1 MSRISLKIAA
11 VAAGTA
17 VVCSLVVT
25 QFVEVGPLAQALL
38 IAALTG
44 IGMYLATRR
53 LVSHRLWK
61 AIRLVDD
68 ISEQDITPG
77 SELDGD
83 EIDQLY
89 RHVSGVKKS
98 VRDSLQTLRKIE
110 SYRKD
115 FLGDISH
122 ELKTPIFAVRGF
134 AETLMDGAVD
144 DPDVRIPFLEKII
157 VNADRLGA
165 LAEDLNAITRIETG
179 ELRMEKI
186 QFDIGSVVLAVVEQ
200 LDPMAQTEE
209 IQLTFRVEERLPPV
223 YGDRERIHQVIRNL
237 AENAIKYTPSGGRT
251 EIIARALDE
260 KLCRISV
267 VDNGIGISDEHIGR
281 ITERFFRV
289 DRSRS
294 RGLGGTGL
302 GLAIVKHVL
311 GAHNQYLKVESQ
323 LGKGSTFAFD
333 LIFADALGSEVVQA

>member
-11 VAAGTA
+11 LAAGIAVLTSVAASQLTIN
-17 VVCSLVVT
+17 
-25 QFVEVGPLAQALL
+25 PLYQALL
-38 IAALTG
+38 AAVLTG
-44 IGMYLATRR
+44 AGMYLVTRR
-53 LVSHRLWK
+53 TVARRLARAVGFVS
-61 AIRLVDD
+61 D
-68 ISEQDITPG
+68 ISEDDIIPKG
-77 SELDGD
+77 DVQGD

-89 RHVSGVKKS
+89 KHVTGVKES
-98 VRDSLQTLRKIE
+98 VQESLQTLRKIE

-144 DPDVRIPFLEKII
+144 DPEVRIPFLEKII
-157 VNADRLGA
+157 LNADRLGA

-186 QFDIGSVVLAVVEQ
+186 QFDISAVVKEVVEQ
-200 LDPMAQTEE
+200 LEPMAQNEHVHLTCRV
-209 IQLTFRVEERLPPV
+209 QKDLPLTF
-223 YGDRERIHQVIRNL
+223 GDRDRIHQVIRNL

-251 EIIARALDE
+251 EILVRQLDE
-260 KLCRISV
+260 RVCRISV
-267 VDNGIGISDEHIGR
+267 VDNGIGISEENIGR

-311 GAHNQYLKVESQ
+311 AAHNKHLLVESQ
-323 LGKGSTFAFD
+323 LDKGSTFAFD
-333 LIFADALGSEVVQA
+333 LEFAEETA